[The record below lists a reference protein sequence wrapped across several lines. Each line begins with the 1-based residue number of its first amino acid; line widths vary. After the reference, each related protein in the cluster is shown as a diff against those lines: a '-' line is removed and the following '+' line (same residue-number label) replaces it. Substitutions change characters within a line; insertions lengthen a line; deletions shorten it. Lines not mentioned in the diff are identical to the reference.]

1 MPKLTVLRGGVARAY
16 PKVSSL
22 MGLAASGACR
32 SRRVRRRIGHALG
45 HRSLANLEF
54 RLSLTLPHAIGSM
67 LQLVEIQSKPPID
80 EEHAWSVSNDNVA
93 LLTQIAHDLVH
104 DRG

>member
-1 MPKLTVLRGGVARAY
+1 
-16 PKVSSL
+16 
-22 MGLAASGACR
+22 MGLGASGACR